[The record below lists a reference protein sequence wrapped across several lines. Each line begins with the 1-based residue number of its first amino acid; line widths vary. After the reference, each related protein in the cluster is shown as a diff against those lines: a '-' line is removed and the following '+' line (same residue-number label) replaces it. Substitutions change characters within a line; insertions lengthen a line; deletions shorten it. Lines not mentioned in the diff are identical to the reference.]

1 VKFWLVLNRTL
12 SNNGTI
18 FLSTIFFCGNIFF
31 IKHNIQISVTWKLY
45 QMNERGTTM
54 PLTNKKTLLK
64 RNPSWKDKPR
74 YGDDDTLRTFKWPY
88 GTGQLIDELK
98 HVRDILDI
106 ADKMQPSE
114 VIRPIEVEMEFEECF
129 IDSHGKLMMLMDRL
143 IDSWNSRAMY
153 DVISVPDN
161 SVDSVSLA
169 YKRANQLYQKTSD
182 SILHMRDLYE
192 QLKPET
198 RSLITECSGSI
209 QLERSMIAQKKEPAQ
224 TSPAG
229 HVFRPACGFVF
240 KAPLDTENRKSRG

>member
-1 VKFWLVLNRTL
+1 
-12 SNNGTI
+12 
-18 FLSTIFFCGNIFF
+18 
-31 IKHNIQISVTWKLY
+31 
-45 QMNERGTTM
+45 MNERGTTM